1 MNGSDATL
9 TGWIRNQLPTL
20 SVVSASEPTPVLL
33 EENLIAV
40 SDDPERA
47 RAVLRD
53 WERIENA
60 DGAVGLIVLSRTS
73 PASDTDSDSD
83 RVDPER
89 VTGHAAR
96 RTTFGAVP
104 GGLIG
109 AALGAVI
116 AAIVSGGWGGAVI
129 GGALGGG
136 ALGVVAGAFVSVV
149 SGSGWSR
156 AYTEGFVPPDAADV
170 VIASIHSTSSESI
183 SAAIDAAPNDGG
195 VKLFR
200 IDRDG
205 AASPIH
211 RP

>member
-1 MNGSDATL
+1 MNGSDTTL
-9 TGWIRNQLPTL
+9 MSWIHSRVPTL
-20 SVVSASEPTPVLL
+20 SVVSASEPAPFLL
-33 EENLIAV
+33 DENLIAV
-40 SDDPERA
+40 SEDPERA

-60 DGAVGLIVLSRTS
+60 DGAVGLVVLSRTS
-73 PASDTDSDSD
+73 PDTDAD

-89 VTGHAAR
+89 ITGHAAR
-96 RTTFGAVP
+96 RTSLGAVP
-104 GGLIG
+104 GALIG

-129 GGALGGG
+129 GAALGGA
-136 ALGVVAGAFVSVV
+136 ALGLVAGAFVSVV

-170 VIASIHSTSSESI
+170 VIASIHSMSSESI
-183 SAAIDAAPNDGG
+183 SAAIDAAPAEGD

-205 AASPIH
+205 AASPVH

>member
-9 TGWIRNQLPTL
+9 MGWIRNQVPTL
-20 SVVSASEPTPVLL
+20 SVVSASEPAPVLL

-73 PASDTDSDSD
+73 IGPDTDSD

-89 VTGHAAR
+89 ITGHAAR
-96 RTTFGAVP
+96 RTTLGAVP
-104 GGLIG
+104 GVLIG
-109 AALGAVI
+109 AALGALI
-116 AAIVSGGWGGAVI
+116 AAFVSGGWGGAVI

-136 ALGVVAGAFVSVV
+136 ALGLVAGAFTSVV

-170 VIASIHSTSSESI
+170 VIASIHSTSRASI
-183 SAAIDAAPNDGG
+183 TAAIDAAPTDGD

-205 AASPIH
+205 AASPIR

>member
-9 TGWIRNQLPTL
+9 MGWIRNQVPTL

-33 EENLIAV
+33 DENLIAV

-73 PASDTDSDSD
+73 GTSDTDAD

-89 VTGHAAR
+89 ITGHAAR
-96 RTTFGAVP
+96 RTTLGAVP
-104 GGLIG
+104 GVLIG
-109 AALGAVI
+109 AVLGALI
-116 AAIVSGGWGGAVI
+116 AAFVSGGWGGAVI
-129 GGALGGG
+129 GGALGGA
-136 ALGVVAGAFVSVV
+136 ALGLVAGAFTSVV

-170 VIASIHSTSSESI
+170 VIASIHSTSRESI
-183 SAAIDAAPNDGG
+183 TAAIDAAPTDGD

-205 AASPIH
+205 AASPIR